1 LLTIQALFS
10 RALANWAAV
19 AYPAATIL
27 VTAGLL
33 GGWPRLFRISL
44 VLHLAAALLL
54 TLGPVF
60 APDITKLTG
69 PDWSPYGRMLGWRDV
84 AASTQSLAE
93 KEGVKAVLTD
103 TREATAELLYYLRDT
118 KFPVLIW
125 WRGWTPRNHFEM
137 THPFTASAPEPL
149 LYVTLN
155 RERSAVPKRFDSVRI
170 VAEQTFP
177 SGASPILAGR
187 FYLLSGYKQLR
198 RRRTQRLGAPIGIKR
213 RGTGS

>member
-1 LLTIQALFS
+1 MLVLLTVQALFS

-27 VTAGLL
+27 VTAVLL
-33 GGWPRLFRISL
+33 AGWPRLFRISL
-44 VLHLAAALLL
+44 LLHLGAALVL

-60 APDITKLTG
+60 APEITKLTG
-69 PDWSPYGRMLGWRDV
+69 PNWSPYGRMLGWRDV
-84 AASTQSLAE
+84 ASTTRSLAE
-93 KEGVKAVLTD
+93 ENGAKAVLTD

-137 THPFTASAPEPL
+137 THPLTASAPEPL

-155 RERSAVPKRFDSVRI
+155 RERSAVPKRFESVKL
-170 VAEQTFP
+170 VAEETFP
-177 SGASPILAGR
+177 PGAPPILAGR
-187 FYLLSGYKQLR
+187 FYLLGGYK
-198 RRRTQRLGAPIGIKR
+198 P
-213 RGTGS
+213 